1 MPAHCIYFQ
10 NIVFYLENTNT
21 QQRRWF
27 SLASDDA
34 IQLLILVILLL
45 LSAFFSSAETSMTTV
60 NKIRIKA
67 LADEGNK
74 RAVTLLKIVD
84 QTGKMLSAI
93 LIGNNIVN
101 ITASS
106 LATTLAISLFGSQAV
121 GIVTGVMTLLVLI
134 FGEITP
140 KTMASAHAEQIA
152 LAYSGIIWPMMNIM
166 TPVIF
171 IVNKLSSLVLRLL
184 RVDPDTA
191 AAPMTEQ
198 ELRTLVDVSHED
210 GVIESEEK
218 QMIYNVFDFG
228 DSQAK
233 DVMVPRADMVSVSL
247 SDSYETISSVFRSEK
262 FTRLPVYENDKD
274 NIVGIINIKDFLFVD
289 DREHFQASSI
299 MYEPYFTYEYK
310 KTSEL
315 MVEMREKSVSLTIVL
330 DEYGAAVGM
339 VTLEDLLEELVGEI
353 RDEYDEDEKNL
364 IRPLGHL
371 EYLIEGSVK
380 LDDINDALGLHLYSE
395 DYDSI
400 GGYIIGQLD
409 HLPSPGETVHTED
422 GLTLKVE
429 RMSKNRIDKVH
440 LYLPEEPAVP
450 ESEHTGTS
458 EKV

>member
-1 MPAHCIYFQ
+1 M
-10 NIVFYLENTNT
+10 
-21 QQRRWF
+21 
-27 SLASDDA
+27 ASDDA

-106 LATTLAISLFGSQAV
+106 LATTLAINLFGSQAV

>member
-1 MPAHCIYFQ
+1 M
-10 NIVFYLENTNT
+10 
-21 QQRRWF
+21 
-27 SLASDDA
+27 ASDDA

-310 KTSEL
+310 NTSEL